1 MGYYKNT
8 AYISD
13 YVDYIC
19 QELFWLN
26 VVNIANIVTK
36 KRQYFAEKK
45 YNCAEKVSF
54 GAIRFRFGAI
64 RFRFGAIRFCFDGLS
79 IDFGAIRFAA
89 NALSDA
95 ELVEVFP
102 FVGPH

>member
-1 MGYYKNT
+1 MIFKEITFSIAEKMGYYKNT

-54 GAIRFRFGAI
+54 GAIRFGFGAMSC
-64 RFRFGAIRFCFDGLS
+64 RS
-79 IDFGAIRFAA
+79 AA
-89 NALSDA
+89 RR
-95 ELVEVFP
+95 P
-102 FVGPH
+102 G

>member
-64 RFRFGAIRFCFDGLS
+64 RFRFDAIKKTSSR
-79 IDFGAIRFAA
+79 
-89 NALSDA
+89 
-95 ELVEVFP
+95 
-102 FVGPH
+102 